1 MEREE
6 IIKKS
11 LRGAAIAF
19 TATGLQFLIAFGTQ
33 VALARMLEPSH
44 FGVLAFAALV
54 AMFFNN
60 FTNIHG
66 DKYIIKEKN
75 GIKEKLDNAFT
86 LEILLAIVLIF
97 LVVGIAP
104 FLMKILGKPELTRFV
119 QFLTL
124 LFLYNPF
131 SKPRSLFERKL
142 SFFQARFPMVIAQLI
157 GGIIGVLLAY
167 WGYGVWSLIWWRIAT
182 LASETLIV
190 WCIIPYRPRL
200 ALNGAILRK
209 ITSFGLP
216 LLGSGV
222 LVFFYSNIDYY
233 IVGKLLGEEQ
243 LGYYWLAFQV
253 SHYFLRAKTALNSV
267 IFPAFSRTDSLLERY
282 KGFKILTDIVGA
294 LYLVP
299 TVIVLFWGKEI
310 IYFIMGEKW
319 LPSLVPF
326 KIFFVI
332 VLIRAIGGSAGPL
345 FYSQGITHVDVVLS
359 VLNILLMIPAIYCG
373 TILLGINGAAL
384 AVLLVGF
391 ISVGYGYEKYVRILT
406 DHGFLY
412 YFIKPL
418 IGLLLAFLAVSLG
431 NYLCWAFVI
440 KTMTFI
446 AIMVLLY
453 VFYFKEIGLKLYSVL
468 KKIILVQT
476 N

>member
-1 MEREE
+1 MDREE

-11 LRGAAIAF
+11 LRGTAIAF
-19 TATGLQFLIAFGTQ
+19 TATGLQFLIGFGTQ
-33 VALARMLEPSH
+33 IALARMLEPSH
-44 FGVLAFAALV
+44 FGALAFATMV

-60 FTNIHG
+60 FTKIHG
-66 DKYIIKEKN
+66 EKYIIKEKN
-75 GIKEKLDNAFT
+75 DIKEKLDNAFSF
-86 LEILLAIVLIF
+86 EILLAIVFIF
-97 LVVGIAP
+97 FGVSIAP
-104 FLMKILGKPELTRFV
+104 FLMKLLGKPELTRFV

-124 LFLYNPF
+124 IFLYNPF
-131 SKPRSLFERKL
+131 SKPRCLFERKL

-157 GGIIGVLLAY
+157 GGMIGISLAY
-167 WGYGVWSLIWWRIAT
+167 WGYGVWSLIWWRITT
-182 LASETLIV
+182 LASEIIIL
-190 WCIIPYRPRL
+190 WCIIPYKPKL
-200 ALNGAILRK
+200 AWNGIILRE
-209 ITSFGLP
+209 IASFGLP

-253 SHYFLRAKTALNSV
+253 SHYFLQAKTVLNSV
-267 IFPAFSRTDSLLERY
+267 IFPAFSRTNSLLERY
-282 KGFKILTDIVGA
+282 KGFKIITDIVGA

-299 TVIVLFWGKEI
+299 SVIVLFWGKEI
-310 IYFIMGEKW
+310 IYFTMGEKW

-359 VLNILLMIPAIYCG
+359 VLNILLMIPVIYCG

-391 ISVGYGYEKYVRILT
+391 ILAGYAYEKYVRVLT
-406 DHGFLY
+406 NHGFLY
-412 YFIKPL
+412 YFAKPL
-418 IGLLLAFLAVSLG
+418 IGLLLTFLAASIG
-431 NYLCWAFVI
+431 NYLFWVIVI
-440 KTMTFI
+440 KAMIFI

-453 VFYFKEIGLKLYSVL
+453 VFYFKEISLKLCSVL
-468 KKIILVQT
+468 KRLF
-476 N
+476 